1 MSVNKVILI
10 GNVGQDPEM
19 KTTQNGFTYVRMSLA
34 TSEYWTDKKT
44 QEKKTETTWHNLKV
58 YDKLAG
64 VCMSYVKKGTK
75 LYVEGSIRNSEY
87 EKEGQK
93 MRYSE
98 VVVRNIQLLDSRE
111 AQEPIHE
118 HNVGLQKPSEEN
130 VPESISLNDSIPW

>member
-111 AQEPIHE
+111 AQEPIRE
-118 HNVGLQKPSEEN
+118 NNVGLQKPSEES
-130 VPESISLNDSIPW
+130 VPESIPLNDSIPW